1 VASAL
6 TLADVLSVSDGS
18 KGLSALTAL
27 SASGTA
33 LARMFAT
40 LGLEV
45 EDAREVVRLCVR
57 SWRDV
62 NSADDAALAYLRGK
76 SAARGQ

>member
-1 VASAL
+1 
-6 TLADVLSVSDGS
+6 
-18 KGLSALTAL
+18 
-27 SASGTA
+27 
-33 LARMFAT
+33 MFAT

-62 NSADDAALAYLRGK
+62 NAADDAALVYLRGK
-76 SAARGQ
+76 SAARGPDASEDGECRGQ